1 MLDLSF
7 SKSKDLGDMLRFLP
21 GIVVQ
26 KDMSMKGMPV
36 TPMADLYRIEPDLLE
51 CLVKC
56 TMASFK
62 PSPSRYRLDDY
73 LPVISS
79 ITAILCFNIS
89 LFAVIFCHYYFLS
102 LLKDPIPFKL
112 TFSLMFSASFE
123 LSFS

>member
-1 MLDLSF
+1 VFAALAYKSLQTKPTQLNFDGTDLRVRAKLEMLIEGYRKMLDLLF

-51 CLVKC
+51 RLVKC

-62 PSPSRYRLDDY
+62 PSPSDTGWMTIS
-73 LPVISS
+73 PVS
-79 ITAILCFNIS
+79 
-89 LFAVIFCHYYFLS
+89 
-102 LLKDPIPFKL
+102 
-112 TFSLMFSASFE
+112 
-123 LSFS
+123 